1 VLIYICM
8 IRLIA
13 IGDSLVFGKGV
24 EKKHSWVSILQ
35 IEFDLIDKY
44 NYQVF
49 NLGIPGDDSG
59 KLSKR
64 IIDEVGNRLN
74 DTDDN
79 VHIFILIGVNDCKG
93 IGNKDNFCTSK
104 ETFNSNLNQ
113 IIDSLKKYTDNINFI
128 SILPV
133 DEIKTRTIQGL
144 FFRNDNIELYNS
156 YIQAMCLK
164 KGVNYIDIFST
175 WMKQNYQNYYAED
188 GIHLNVDG
196 NKKVYSDLKH
206 QILNAW

>member
-1 VLIYICM
+1 MLIYICM

>member
-1 VLIYICM
+1 M